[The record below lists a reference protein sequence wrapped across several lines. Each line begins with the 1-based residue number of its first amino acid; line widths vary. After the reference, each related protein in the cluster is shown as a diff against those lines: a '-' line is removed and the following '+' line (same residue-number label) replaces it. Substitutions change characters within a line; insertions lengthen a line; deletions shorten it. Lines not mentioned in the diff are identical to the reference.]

1 MTALQPLS
9 GQDGPDPR
17 RDRRPV
23 PNGARPGG
31 RPTGRRENLS
41 GLRSWRDALIQSN
54 TLHDGSYGCAL
65 GAMSTELSDKDERS
79 RTALARAF
87 GDWQQLLVE
96 TLTRLR
102 DRGIL
107 AADVD
112 PHRLGTGLLA
122 ALQGGYILAQNAHS
136 SQPMADALD
145 MALDRINSFVER

>member
-1 MTALQPLS
+1 
-9 GQDGPDPR
+9 
-17 RDRRPV
+17 
-23 PNGARPGG
+23 
-31 RPTGRRENLS
+31 
-41 GLRSWRDALIQSN
+41 
-54 TLHDGSYGCAL
+54 
-65 GAMSTELSDKDERS
+65 MSTELSDKDERS